1 MEDNSG
7 PIDLTEEDD
16 DVPEIDLTNEDVLE
30 MLTVEEVEHLQAIR
44 DRYPASP
51 RTSPPPRSDTPVRC
65 VEIQAARSTGNI
77 HLEPGMTVEMHPDRD
92 LHQTVYGDF
101 IRIKKIFYNL
111 DDHSITLR
119 GQKFRRTHKLKG
131 MLHTHM
137 TNEVYMV
144 LHESLDIGI
153 QSDLEISLDQV
164 LNVRT
169 LIITNRPFPSLSWR
183 DDIKWTGTGLDE
195 IKWQGPLVCRWKFI
209 LSYDSSAEQRRG
221 RVLRWSLLQLR
232 NEEADKGCGMID
244 KIKRTEWRP
253 KQDALEPK
261 EVVDL
266 TGSALEQHQVTPKAR
281 EREPRNLHDPVDL
294 TKDNEDHF
302 FVETIQKVRRT
313 TPLGIYE
320 RTITNTTKE
329 SFRPM
334 QPLTS
339 GSAGKRP
346 LRVETQPQLRAA
358 DPRKRTC
365 RTTSRMQLDTESKT
379 TLRDY
384 SFFDA
389 FCGAGGASAGARDAG
404 LKVIGAFDRNPDAV
418 ATYRANFRRTRIF
431 CQDATAFITSA
442 AGRLVDVLHISPPC
456 QPWSPAHTID
466 GKDDAANIASLF
478 TVSELIQKLRP
489 RIVTIEQTAGLLQ
502 RHPVFFHTLIRQ
514 LTDHGYGISWQI
526 IQCLGYGN
534 PSVRKRLLMIAS
546 CPGEPHPPF
555 TKPTHGTSPGVIP
568 FRTIHNAISSVRPG
582 MPNHNPE
589 SYIRKNEAPY
599 SAHKPVDQCITTNGG
614 KASVHPSGKRDFT
627 NRELAALQAFN
638 HTHVFVGTR
647 SSVRRQIGNALPPVV
662 SKALYIEIVKC
673 LRETDER
680 EAREDDIVMIE

>member
-1 MEDNSG
+1 MNFDPRDHMVVSDDEDDNLKESHTFYVSDTESTDTLLGDGDVWPIEPDDDASVQVTQVEDNSG

-195 IKWQGPLVCRWKFI
+195 IKWQGPLVC
-209 LSYDSSAEQRRG
+209 
-221 RVLRWSLLQLR
+221 
-232 NEEADKGCGMID
+232 
-244 KIKRTEWRP
+244 
-253 KQDALEPK
+253 
-261 EVVDL
+261 
-266 TGSALEQHQVTPKAR
+266 
-281 EREPRNLHDPVDL
+281 
-294 TKDNEDHF
+294 
-302 FVETIQKVRRT
+302 
-313 TPLGIYE
+313 
-320 RTITNTTKE
+320 
-329 SFRPM
+329 
-334 QPLTS
+334 
-339 GSAGKRP
+339 
-346 LRVETQPQLRAA
+346 
-358 DPRKRTC
+358 
-365 RTTSRMQLDTESKT
+365 
-379 TLRDY
+379 
-384 SFFDA
+384 
-389 FCGAGGASAGARDAG
+389 
-404 LKVIGAFDRNPDAV
+404 AFDRNPDAV